1 MLTDS
6 QFLCN
11 FADFVPECKVNKGR
25 IMKIF
30 SQRLKELRKDAGLS
44 QIALAKEFNLDKST
58 IAKYETA
65 AISPSIEILVLF
77 AKYFHVS
84 TDYLLGFEE

>member
-1 MLTDS
+1 MLINN
-6 QFLCN
+6 QFFCN
-11 FADFVPECKVNKGR
+11 FTDFMSECKVNKG
-25 IMKIF
+25 IFMKIF

-44 QIALAKEFNLDKST
+44 QVALAKELNLDKST

-77 AKYFHVS
+77 AKFFHVS
-84 TDYLLGFEE
+84 TDYLLGLEE

>member
-1 MLTDS
+1 
-6 QFLCN
+6 
-11 FADFVPECKVNKGR
+11 
-25 IMKIF
+25 MKIF

-84 TDYLLGFEE
+84 TDYLFGLEE

>member
-1 MLTDS
+1 MLTVS

-11 FADFVPECKVNKGR
+11 FTDFVSECKVNKGR

-44 QIALAKEFNLDKST
+44 QIALAKELNLDKST

-84 TDYLLGFEE
+84 TDYLLGLEE